1 MVATKEGSIR
11 YWPSL
16 AREDTYSDTCVDL
29 GGEKMCRF
37 LTAVQVCTGRAA
49 AWAGREGGL
58 KLEMWVLNSCRDLG
72 GIRDRQ
78 GREEGEGHGV
88 N

>member
-16 AREDTYSDTCVDL
+16 AREDTYSETCVDL

-37 LTAVQVCTGRAA
+37 LTAVQVCVRRAVVWTG
-49 AWAGREGGL
+49 
-58 KLEMWVLNSCRDLG
+58 
-72 GIRDRQ
+72 
-78 GREEGEGHGV
+78 GEI
-88 N
+88 